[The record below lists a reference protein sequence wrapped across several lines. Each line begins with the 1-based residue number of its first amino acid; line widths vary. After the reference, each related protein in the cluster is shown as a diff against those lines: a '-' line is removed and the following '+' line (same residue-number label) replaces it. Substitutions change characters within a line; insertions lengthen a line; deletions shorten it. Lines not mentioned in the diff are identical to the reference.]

1 MKFILIVFD
10 RNQDPEITFP
20 KVEKKGNLC
29 SGVNRSIV
37 LAYCEDLEENY
48 SNCRII
54 MELLR
59 VDELDSVI
67 AADYKL
73 LNILLGLS
81 GHGGKFAC
89 IYCEA
94 PKGLEVGIIRTF
106 SGITEQAQAYKGLVL
121 NQRL

>member
-1 MKFILIVFD
+1 MSFLTRIIEERGIYPPDVMKVISIDGGGNSMNFILNVFD
-10 RNQDPEITFP
+10 RNQDSEITFP

-29 SGVNRSIV
+29 SGVNKSII
-37 LAYCEDLEENY
+37 LAYCEDLENY
-48 SNCRII
+48 SSCRII

-73 LNILLGLS
+73 LKILLRLS
-81 GHGGKFAC
+81 GHEGKLAC

-94 PKGLEVGIIRTF
+94 P
-106 SGITEQAQAYKGLVL
+106 
-121 NQRL
+121 